1 MMKMIKGC
9 VVAFPVLV
17 AGLLG
22 ASACVA
28 AGTTGSGH
36 VRSETRNVAGFDSID
51 LRGEGSLT
59 IRQTGVE
66 SLTIATDDNVLPLVH
81 SDVAGGVLSLGPE
94 STGMVRVTQLSYT
107 LTVKSLKAISV
118 HGDATV
124 SAAGIHTPA
133 LAVTMD
139 GDSRVQV
146 AGQAQSQDVTINGS
160 GRYDASGLVNRTANV
175 DVNGGG
181 NAVVNVSDRLG
192 TSVNPGA
199 GVQYI
204 GHPTVINSGLGKVAR
219 RG

>member
-1 MMKMIKGC
+1 MMRMINAC
-9 VVAFPVLV
+9 VFAVPVLV

-22 ASACVA
+22 SSACMA
-28 AGTTGSGH
+28 GGTTGSGR
-36 VRSETRNVAGFDSID
+36 VRSESRNVAGFDSIE
-51 LRGEGSLT
+51 LRGEGRLT

-66 SLTIATDDNVLPLVH
+66 SLTIATDNNVLPLVH
-81 SDVAGGVLSLGPE
+81 SDVGGGVLSLGPE

-107 LTVKSLKAISV
+107 LTVKTLKGISV
-118 HGDATV
+118 HGDASV
-124 SAAGIHTPA
+124 SVAGIHTPS

-139 GDSRVQV
+139 GDSSLQV

-175 DVNGGG
+175 SINGAG

-192 TSVNPGA
+192 TSVNPAA

-204 GHPTVINSGLGKVAR
+204 GHPTVTNTGLGRVAR

>member
-1 MMKMIKGC
+1 MMQMIKAC
-9 VVAFPVLV
+9 VLTVPVLV

-22 ASACVA
+22 AGACMVG
-28 AGTTGSGH
+28 GTTGSGH
-36 VRSETRNVAGFDSID
+36 VRSEARNVAGFDSID

-59 IRQTGVE
+59 VRQTGVE
-66 SLTIATDDNVLPLVH
+66 SLTIASDDNVLPLVR

-94 STGMVRVTQLSYT
+94 STGVVRVTRLSYT
-107 LTVKSLKAISV
+107 LTVKTLKGISV
-118 HGDATV
+118 HGDASV
-124 SAAGIHTPA
+124 SAAGIHTPS

-175 DVNGGG
+175 DVNGAG

-204 GHPTVINSGLGKVAR
+204 GHPTVTTSGLGRVAR